1 MRLKSILWTRGQ
13 IIVVNSN
20 KDPRTASMEHCFSDL
35 LTLSEHL
42 PTRTGLK
49 FFKDVI
55 QDTEVILLYSE
66 QNMFL

>member
-1 MRLKSILWTRGQ
+1 
-13 IIVVNSN
+13 
-20 KDPRTASMEHCFSDL
+20 MEHCFSDL